1 MHVTNGDPVAITST
15 EAGGDRLLLAAAR
28 QVWPW
33 LTLLAAASLA
43 GTVAQLLLPAAMG
56 HAIDAALEGST
67 AAGESGH
74 LGGALAGCALLVCVI
89 VGCGAA
95 ADLATGV
102 SAASATARLRQML
115 AWHAIAVGPRLL
127 IRGGAAGG
135 MADSA
140 AGDTASRVVAG
151 AADAGTG
158 PASVLLA
165 CTAVIPPLGGLIAL
179 GLIDPWLFAAFA
191 VGCPVLT
198 RTLRTLA
205 RDSSGSS
212 ADYARAQ
219 GAIAARLLDA
229 VAGAR
234 TIAAAGSQDRERERV
249 LAPLPLLR
257 GCGYT
262 TWRVQARAA
271 AQATAIAP
279 VLQVIVIAVAGVELA
294 RHKIT
299 AGDLVAATQYVV
311 LAVGIGASL
320 GPVSR
325 LGRARGGARRA
336 AELLGRPRPRYGT
349 RCLPAVAGPGELRLS
364 GVTVRHGGEPVLRDL
379 DLTIPPGTAI
389 AVVGRSGAGK
399 STLARLAGRLADPD
413 AGTVLLDGTDLRGLT
428 REALR
433 ESVVYAFE
441 RPELLGDTL
450 GDAIAF
456 GFNRP
461 GDAQV
466 RAAAKQ
472 AQAAAF
478 IARLPRQL
486 HTPLDGIPLS
496 GGEVQRLGLARAFAH
511 AGNARVLVLD
521 DATSS
526 LDSVTEALV
535 SRAITSGLSGLT
547 RLIVAH
553 RETTA
558 ARADLVAWL
567 DGGRIRAMAPH
578 QELRADREYRAIFRA
593 GDKAGEAC

>member
-1 MHVTNGDPVAITST
+1 VAITST
-15 EAGGDRLLLAAAR
+15 EASGDRLLLAAAR
-28 QVWPW
+28 HVWPW

-43 GTVAQLLLPAAMG
+43 GTVAQLLLPAATG
-56 HAIDAALEGST
+56 HAIDAAIEGST

-74 LGGALAGCALLVCVI
+74 LGSALAWCALLAGVI

-102 SAASATARLRQML
+102 SGASATARLRQML

-127 IRGGAAGG
+127 VTGGGAAGS

-151 AADAGTG
+151 AADAGSG

-198 RTLRTLA
+198 RTLRMLA
-205 RDSSGSS
+205 RDSSGIS
-212 ADYARAQ
+212 ADYARVQ

-234 TIAAAGSQDRERERV
+234 TIAAAGTQDRERERV

-279 VLQVIVIAVAGVELA
+279 VLQVIVVAVAGVELA

-336 AELLGRPRPRYGT
+336 AELLARPRPRYGT
-349 RCLPAVAGPGELRLS
+349 RRLPAVAGPGELRLS

-413 AGTVLLDGTDLRGLT
+413 AGTVLLDGTDLRELT
-428 REALR
+428 REVLR

-456 GFNRP
+456 GVSRP

-486 HTPLDGIPLS
+486 HTPLDGTPLS

-511 AGNARVLVLD
+511 AGTARVLVLD

-535 SRAITSGLSGLT
+535 GRAITSGLSGLT

-553 RETTA
+553 REATA

-578 QELRADREYRAIFRA
+578 RELRADHEYRALFRAGDKA